1 MTINKNIKQ
10 EVYVVPEHEKR
21 DRLVKALDEFTSDDK
36 VLIFC
41 ATKKGSDNLSSFL
54 SHEGF
59 YNIAIHGDKSQRDRD
74 RALDEFRSNRKRIMI
89 ATDVASRGLDIRDVT
104 YVINYDFP
112 KAIDDYV
119 HRIGRTGRAGDKG
132 TSISFIDP
140 DDDGKIVRD
149 LIQILTDDAGQ

>member
-1 MTINKNIKQ
+1 MLHH
-10 EVYVVPEHEKR
+10 VASMVR
-21 DRLVKALDEFTSDDK
+21 
-36 VLIFC
+36 
-41 ATKKGSDNLSSFL
+41 
-54 SHEGF
+54 
-59 YNIAIHGDKSQRDRD
+59 
-74 RALDEFRSNRKRIMI
+74 
-89 ATDVASRGLDIRDVT
+89 DVA

-112 KAIDDYV
+112 KVIDDYV